1 MRPADTTRPL
11 LLLLLRCRRGVTAVE
26 YGLITSLIALTLLSG
41 ATVMGQHLSM
51 VLTDLGTF
59 LGTIVH

>member
-11 LLLLLRCRRGVTAVE
+11 LPLRCRRGVTAVE

-41 ATVMGQHLSM
+41 ATVLGQHLSQE
-51 VLTDLGTF
+51 LSDLGTF
-59 LGTIVH
+59 LGTLVH